1 MPLGIELST
10 DDQEIPVCCLDL
22 VVIADTASQER
33 LQKLDRELAN
43 LKEQQSGLQARWQ
56 AEKADANRLGTMRDE
71 LDKLHGQLEQ
81 AKARYDWEQVGRLQ
95 NHEIPALERVGLA
108 IAVADAVPDVKALA
122 HVVTAAPGGHGAV
135 RECVELILRA
145 QGRWRATVEA
155 YVREHGGAT
164 VIK

>member
-1 MPLGIELST
+1 DP
-10 DDQEIPVCCLDL
+10 
-22 VVIADTASQER
+22 ASQER

-95 NHEIPALERVGLA
+95 NHEIPALERELKVLEAAQQVSGKGQLVKHEVTEEDIA
-108 IAVADAVPDVKALA
+108 AVVSRWTGVPVTRLLEGEVQKLLHLEDELHRRVIGQDEAVTAVAEAV
-122 HVVTAAPGGHGAV
+122 
-135 RECVELILRA
+135 IRA
-145 QGRWRATVEA
+145 RS
-155 YVREHGGAT
+155 
-164 VIK
+164 